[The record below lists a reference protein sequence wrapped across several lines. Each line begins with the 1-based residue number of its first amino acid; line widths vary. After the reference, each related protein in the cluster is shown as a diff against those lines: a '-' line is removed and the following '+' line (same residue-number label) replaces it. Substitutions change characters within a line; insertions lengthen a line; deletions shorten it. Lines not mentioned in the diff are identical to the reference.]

1 MNNMNPYGY
10 NGYSFYNP
18 YNSLQPYGFPANQFN
33 GFNQN
38 QNQNQNNNFNT
49 NNAPNNN
56 NQTFNNSINTNKIYV
71 NGIEDARNTKL
82 PFNSDYI
89 FLDNDKALLYRKV
102 VDGTGK
108 MDIQTFEIV
117 PHSEKPKEETPTFD
131 ASMFVPKKD
140 FDALKVEIEKLKSVV
155 RSSLDLP
162 EAKSQEGGKK

>member
-10 NGYSFYNP
+10 NGYGFYNP
-18 YNSLQPYGFPANQFN
+18 YNSMQPYSFPMNQFST
-33 GFNQN
+33 FN
-38 QNQNQNNNFNT
+38 QNQNQNNNNFN
-49 NNAPNNN
+49 ANNN
-56 NQTFNNSINTNKIYV
+56 NSNNNSNFNNSINTNKIYV
-71 NGIEDARNTKL
+71 NGIEDARNMKL

-117 PHSEKPKEETPTFD
+117 PYSEKAKEETPNFD

-140 FDALKVEIEKLKSVV
+140 FDALKLEIEKLKSIV

-162 EAKSQEGGKK
+162 EMKPQEGGSR